1 MKANCK
7 SKWQINTFL
16 HNKPSSPLPQP
27 NKIQSKAKAI
37 PLSHINLNE
46 KNRSLHPSPK
56 KQVDIVRPKTVM
68 GEQSNDENSNRS
80 SAYYEKIIIEKNKL
94 ILQLKAENTRL
105 SFENNALINEKNNS
119 SNSIEQ
125 FTKSMGKVFES
136 MITNP
141 TTMVAGR
148 ANAGTPSRYNI
159 KPENI
164 EYLKNLKRTI
174 ATILQESTTTK
185 QTVQNAVNELQ
196 SLIGNK

>member
-1 MKANCK
+1 
-7 SKWQINTFL
+7 
-16 HNKPSSPLPQP
+16 
-27 NKIQSKAKAI
+27 
-37 PLSHINLNE
+37 
-46 KNRSLHPSPK
+46 
-56 KQVDIVRPKTVM
+56 M
-68 GEQSNDENSNRS
+68 GELSNDENFNRS
-80 SAYYEKIIIEKNKL
+80 SAYYEKIIIEKNKI

-105 SFENNALINEKNNS
+105 SSENNALINEKNNS

-125 FTKSMGKVFES
+125 FTKSIGKVFES

-141 TTMVAGR
+141 TNGVASH

-164 EYLKNLKRTI
+164 EYLKNLKKTI
-174 ATILQESTTTK
+174 AMILQESTATK